1 MKSTF
6 RILLVDDSKRVLN
19 TLGQLLRQLGCR
31 VVTANTGKL
40 ALQLLEAREFDL
52 ALVDVVMPGVGGLEV
67 LARARELHPDLP
79 VVMITGFGAEEL
91 EDEAS
96 RLGAAD
102 FLEKPVDAEELRDV
116 IEDLTGRELSPAEPD
131 PAAAGEASA
140 PTTATP
146 TGKRARRGGR
156 KPKPLLFTV

>member
-1 MKSTF
+1 MREGP

-19 TLGQLLRQLGCR
+19 TLGKLLRQLGCR

-67 LARARELHPDLP
+67 LARAREFRPDLP
-79 VVMITGFGAEEL
+79 VVMITGYGAEEL

-102 FLEKPVDAEELRDV
+102 FLGKPVDGDELRDV
-116 IEDLTGRELSPAEPD
+116 IEALTGRELSPVAD
-131 PAAAGEASA
+131 PAAVGEALA
-140 PTTATP
+140 PAP
-146 TGKRARRGGR
+146 RPRRSCADGGGIRRGR
-156 KPKPLLFTV
+156 KP